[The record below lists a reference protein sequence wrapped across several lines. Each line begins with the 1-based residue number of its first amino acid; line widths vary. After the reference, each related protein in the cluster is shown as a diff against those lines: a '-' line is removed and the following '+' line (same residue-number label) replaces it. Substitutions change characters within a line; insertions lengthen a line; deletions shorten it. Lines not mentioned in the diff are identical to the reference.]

1 MIFTCAPFPHRLH
14 SVVVVVVVVIS
25 CGPPARRTVLNS
37 VKIPVTAPNLPFLTS
52 ALCDCVTF
60 LFRSLSVYIGR
71 SVLQQVCYSP
81 PCYGAGGGV
90 VGFGLGLDTD

>member
-37 VKIPVTAPNLPFLTS
+37 VKKSRHCTESSFSDIRCVIVLRFYSVLS
-52 ALCDCVTF
+52 LCF
-60 LFRSLSVYIGR
+60 GR